1 VIDVKKKKKSSK
13 LDAQRSNKDLIS
25 KLAIL
30 KSISMY
36 DRYSFFANSSI
47 MVLFP
52 TRLAP
57 SIKSAVLPSS
67 SFYFNKSSYILLFKI
82 IKDHLINC
90 ITHVNELFIKHFLH
104 INELFKSLFL
114 HINELFED

>member
-67 SFYFNKSSYILLFKI
+67 SFYFNKSS
-82 IKDHLINC
+82 
-90 ITHVNELFIKHFLH
+90 
-104 INELFKSLFL
+104 
-114 HINELFED
+114 